1 MDVKK
6 VCVIGT
12 GTMGRGITQV
22 LASSGYEVNLRS
34 RSLLSVQRGV
44 EAVKKSME
52 VAIKRGKISKED
64 LDEAILRIKRCV
76 KLEEAVKGV
85 DLVIEAVPEDMELK
99 KSIFKRLDEICR
111 EKTILSS
118 NTSSLS
124 ITKLA
129 SAVKRQDKFVG
140 FHWFNPTYA
149 MKLIEVVKGIN
160 TSDETVDKIVKISK
174 RCGKTPVI
182 VNDTPGFVA
191 TRAHSA
197 FVLEAIRILQE
208 GVATPEAIDA
218 VAKLGFNHPMGPLE
232 LADLIGLDVALHYY
246 EYLER
251 EHGDRFKPPTLL
263 KNLVNAGHLGR
274 KIGKGFYDYNE

>member
-1 MDVKK
+1 
-6 VCVIGT
+6 
-12 GTMGRGITQV
+12 MGRGITQV

-34 RSLLSVQRGV
+34 RSLLSVKRGV

-52 VAIKRGKISKED
+52 VAVKRGKVIKED
-64 LDEAILRIKRCV
+64 LDEAMLRIKCCV
-76 KLEEAVKGV
+76 ELEEAVKGV

-99 KSIFKRLDEICR
+99 KSIFKRLDKICR
-111 EKTILSS
+111 EHTILSS

-129 SAVKRQDKFVG
+129 SALKRQDKFVG

-160 TSDETVDKIVKISK
+160 TSDETVDTIVRISK
-174 RCGKTPVI
+174 KCGKTPVI